1 MTFYDFAK
9 AVMSVPFRIMGW
21 KIKGL
26 ENLPAEG
33 PVILAS
39 NHVSLWDPVLL
50 GCGVPRQVW
59 YMAKDELFHVPLF
72 GWVLKHLGA
81 FPVKRG
87 QGDTSAIRQSLAIL
101 KEQRV
106 LGVFPEGT
114 RSKTGQL
121 QKALPGI
128 VLFMEK
134 SQAPI
139 VPVRV
144 CGTRKLFSQGWGKV
158 GIVIGKPLTPEMLKP
173 PAGVENRREWV
184 AQKIME
190 ALERLPEI

>member
-1 MTFYDFAK
+1 MSFYGFAK
-9 AVMSVPFRIMGW
+9 TVMSLPFRLMGW
-21 KIKGL
+21 KLRGL
-26 ENLPAEG
+26 ENVPAEG

-39 NHVSLWDPVLL
+39 NHVSLWDPVLI
-50 GCGVPRQVW
+50 GCGLQRQVC
-59 YMAKDELFHVPLF
+59 YMAKDELFHVPVL
-72 GWVLKHLGA
+72 GWAIRHLGA

-87 QGDTSAIRQSLAIL
+87 QGDTSAIRQSLAVL
-101 KEQRV
+101 KEHKI

-114 RSKTGQL
+114 RSKTGQI

-144 CGTRKLFSQGWGKV
+144 SGTRSLFTKGWGKV
-158 GIVIGKPLTPEMLKP
+158 GMVIGEPLTSEMLKP
-173 PAGVENRREWV
+173 PANVENRREWI
-184 AQKIME
+184 AQKIMD
-190 ALERLPEI
+190 ALDQLPEI